1 MKLDKFKF
9 TNFRRV
15 SLIESTLHERL
26 TVFIARNG
34 EGKTTILDA
43 LSILLSS
50 YSGAFDHGKAKG
62 IEHSDVRFQR
72 LPDTPDNEPVYPCVL
87 NATLSIQQ
95 DDPTDIK
102 RELTGA
108 KNKTTNRDISVLTAH
123 GKNSMSGIS
132 NLKEEDVSIVA
143 YYGTGRLWS
152 VHKDNKNRKTISAS
166 RSVAFEDCLSSSSNY
181 KQMQDW
187 VKNAAMAVLQQQQM
201 PDAYKGY
208 SVKDQLAGIAN
219 AVEEILKPQGWS
231 QFHFSVIHQELAMLH
246 EEQGILP
253 VSMLSD
259 GVRAMISLVADL
271 AWRCAKL
278 NPHLKDQ
285 APQQTSGIVL
295 IDEVDMHLHP
305 EWQQRVMGSL
315 LEAFPN
321 IQFIVTTHS
330 PQVLSTVERQSIRE
344 LVEEELDD
352 DSKVVTGRIPPKQSR
367 GVASNDLLAE
377 LQYTNPTPDV
387 PEAKW
392 LSEYKALI
400 VQGAQESPEGK
411 RLKQKLLGHFG
422 DQHPEWSEIQR
433 LVRLQAIKAKIPR
446 TNQ

>member
-1 MKLDKFKF
+1 MKLDEFKF
-9 TNFRRV
+9 TNFRRFP
-15 SLIESTLHERL
+15 SLESTLHERL

-50 YSGAFDHGKAKG
+50 YSGAFDHGKAQG
-62 IEHSDVRFQR
+62 IEQSDVRYQR
-72 LPDTPDNEPVYPCVL
+72 LPETPENEPVYPSVL
-87 NATLSIQQ
+87 TARITLEQ
-95 DDPTDIK
+95 DPAIDIK

-108 KNKTTNRDISVLTAH
+108 RNKTTNKDISGLTAF
-123 GKNSMSGIS
+123 GKSCMTGIS
-132 NLKEEDVSIVA
+132 SLKTENVDIVA

-152 VHKDNKNRKTISAS
+152 VHKDNKNRKTINAS

-201 PDAYKGY
+201 PEAYKGY
-208 SVKDQLAGIAN
+208 SIKDQLAGIAN
-219 AVEEILKPQGWS
+219 AVEAILKPQGWS

-315 LEAFPN
+315 LDAFPN

-352 DSKVVTGRIPPKQSR
+352 GSKVVKGRVPGQQSR
-367 GVASNDLLAE
+367 GVASNDLLAQ

-400 VQGAQESPEGK
+400 VQDVQDSPEGQI
-411 RLKQKLLGHFG
+411 LKQKILAHFG
-422 DQHPEWSEIQR
+422 DQHPEWREIQR
-433 LVRLQAIKAKIPR
+433 LIRLQAIKAKIPK
-446 TNQ
+446 QDS

>member
-1 MKLDKFKF
+1 MKLDEFKF
-9 TNFRRV
+9 TNFRRF
-15 SLIESTLHERL
+15 SLLESTLHERL

-50 YSGAFDHGKAKG
+50 YSGAFDHGKAHG
-62 IEHSDVRFQR
+62 IEQSDVRYQR
-72 LPDTPDNEPVYPCVL
+72 LPETPENEPVYPSVL
-87 NATLSIQQ
+87 SAKITLEH
-95 DDPTDIK
+95 DPAIDIK
-102 RELTGA
+102 RELTGGR
-108 KNKTTNRDISVLTAH
+108 NKTTNKDISELTAF
-123 GKNSMSGIS
+123 GKSCMKGIS
-132 NLKEEDVSIVA
+132 SLKMEDVDIVA

-152 VHKDNKNRKTISAS
+152 VHKDSKNRKTINAS

-208 SVKDQLAGIAN
+208 SVKDQLSGIAY
-219 AVEEILKPQGWS
+219 AVEAILKPQGWS

-278 NPHLKDQ
+278 NPHLKDK
-285 APQQTSGIVL
+285 APQETSGIVL

-315 LEAFPN
+315 LEAFPK

-344 LVEEELDD
+344 LVEEEQSDG
-352 DSKVVTGRIPPKQSR
+352 SKVVKGRTPAHQSR

-400 VQGAQESPEGK
+400 VQDAQESLEGQG
-411 RLKQKLLGHFG
+411 LKQKILNHFG
-422 DQHPEWSEIQR
+422 DQHPEWREIQR
-433 LVRLQAIKAKIPR
+433 LIRLQAIKAKIPR
-446 TNQ
+446 TNS